1 MKTNIAAKSTA
12 MTHGGAV
19 TRTGNPEQVL
29 RRSVLSCLLW
39 EDQFYEEGEA
49 IADRITE
56 TAKLV
61 STDTLKAL
69 AVEARTKFNL
79 RHVPLMLLLELVR
92 RGGTGIAD
100 TVADT
105 IGRADEMAE
114 ILALYWRNGR
124 KPIPKQMRLGLAKAF
139 DKFDEYQFA
148 KYDGDGAVKLRDVMF
163 MCHPKPADDNRAALY
178 QRIAQ
183 RELAVPDTWET
194 QLSGGADKKAT
205 FERLIGEGRLGYM
218 ALLRN
223 LRGMQEAGVDHG
235 LVTKAILARKG
246 ADKVFPFRYLSAA
259 KAAPIFEGALD
270 KAMLDGL
277 AQERKLPGTTVIVVD
292 VSGSM
297 YHTPVSGKSE
307 ITRIDAACSLA
318 ALAREVCEEPIVYA
332 TAGNDMTRIH
342 ATGLVP
348 ARHGMAL
355 IDAIRDMRITLGGGG
370 IFLKQVMEYIRA
382 QNGNID
388 RVIVITDEQDC
399 SGHGDSPLS
408 APIIGRMN
416 YMINVGSYK
425 NGVGYGNWTHIDGF
439 SEAVIRYIREYEG
452 I

>member
-1 MKTNIAAKSTA
+1 MKTNIAAKSTDI
-12 MTHGGAV
+12 THGGAV

-29 RRSVLSCLLW
+29 RRSVMSCLLW
-39 EDQFYEEGEA
+39 EDQFYEDGVA

-92 RGGTGIAD
+92 RGGSGVAD
-100 TVADT
+100 AVSDT

-114 ILALYWRNGR
+114 LLALYWKDGR

-139 DKFDEYQFA
+139 GKFDEYQLA

-163 MCHPKPADDNRAALY
+163 MCHPKPADDARAALY
-178 QRIAQ
+178 ERVAQ
-183 RELAVPDTWET
+183 RKLVVPDTWEV

-205 FERLIGEGRLGYM
+205 FERLIAEGRLGYM

-223 LRGMQEAGVDHG
+223 LRGMTGEGVDRK
-235 LVTKAILARKG
+235 LITRAILARKG
-246 ADKVFPFRYLSAA
+246 AEKVFPFRFLSAA
-259 KAAPIFEGALD
+259 KAAPGFESVLD
-270 KAMLDGL
+270 QAMLDGL

-297 YHTPVSGKSE
+297 GASVSGRSG
-307 ITRIDAACSLA
+307 ISRMDAACSLA
-318 ALAREVCEEPIVYA
+318 VLAREVCENPVVYA
-332 TAGNDMTRIH
+332 TAGNDMKRVH

-348 ARHGMAL
+348 ARRGMAL
-355 IDAIRDMRITLGGGG
+355 IDAIKEMPKTIGGGG
-370 IFLKQVMEYIRA
+370 IFLKQVMGYIGERHE
-382 QNGNID
+382 NID

-399 SGHGDSPLS
+399 SGHGESPLS
-408 APIIGRMN
+408 APIIGKKN

-439 SEAVIRYIREYEG
+439 SEAVIRYIREYED

>member
-1 MKTNIAAKSTA
+1 MKTNIAAKA
-12 MTHGGAV
+12 ADLTHGGAV

-29 RRSVLSCLLW
+29 RRSVMACLLW
-39 EDQFYEEGEA
+39 EDQFYEDGVA
-49 IADRITE
+49 IADRIVE

-92 RGGTGIAD
+92 RGGSGVAD
-100 TVADT
+100 TVSDT

-114 ILALYWRNGR
+114 LLALYWRGGR

-139 DKFDEYQFA
+139 GKFDEYQLA
-148 KYDGDGAVKLRDVMF
+148 KYDGDGVVKLRDVMF
-163 MCHPKPADDNRAALY
+163 MCHPKPADDDRAAIY
-178 QRIAQ
+178 RRVAQ
-183 RELAVPDTWET
+183 RNLVVPDTWEV

-205 FERLIGEGRLGYM
+205 FERLIAEGRLGYM

-223 LRGMQEAGVDHG
+223 LRGMTDAGVDRK
-235 LVTKAILARKG
+235 LITRAILARKG
-246 ADKVFPFRYLSAA
+246 AEKVFPFRFLSAA
-259 KAAPIFEGALD
+259 KAAPGFEGALD
-270 KAMLDGL
+270 QAMLDGL

-297 YHTPVSGKSE
+297 YHTRVSGKSE
-307 ITRIDAACSLA
+307 ITRIDAACAIA
-318 ALAREVCEEPIVYA
+318 ALAREVCEDPIVYA

-355 IDAIRDMRITLGGGG
+355 IDAIRDMPKTLGGGG

-416 YMINVGSYK
+416 YMINVASYK
-425 NGVGYGNWTHIDGF
+425 NGIGYGNWTHIDGF